1 MSRSKGLRFDENRR
15 YFDRLN
21 LAIMSQCRSPAIA
34 AVSPEPVSDTVWDA
48 LVEPFDNALAAM
60 EEGKATYYNYWHC
73 ILTLSL
79 YCYMLKYVLSHEKFG
94 FEVESHTE
102 GWLKEHERLLSV
114 AEGQYVEVL
123 DSIGK
128 RHAKF
133 GKYGMTG
140 DERRLL
146 GDFRRSMDDLLSW
159 GSVRMVYHAVKG
171 YKQFLLGVENRRRK
185 QLGN

>member
-1 MSRSKGLRFDENRR
+1 MNRSKRLRFEENRS
-15 YFDRLN
+15 YFDRVEF
-21 LAIMSQCRSPAIA
+21 AVIAQCRSPAIA

-48 LVEPFDNALAAM
+48 LVAPFDNALAAM
-60 EEGKATYYNYWHC
+60 EEGKATYCNYWHC
-73 ILTLSL
+73 ILTLSV
-79 YCYMLKYVLSHEKFG
+79 YCYMLKYVLAHEKFG
-94 FEVESHTE
+94 FENRSHTE
-102 GWLKEHERLLSV
+102 GWVKEHERLLSV
-114 AEGQYVEVL
+114 AECQYAEVL

-128 RHAKF
+128 RQAKV

-159 GSVRMVYHAVKG
+159 GSIRMVYHAVKG

-185 QLGN
+185 QLGR

>member
-1 MSRSKGLRFDENRR
+1 MNRSKRLRFEESRS
-15 YFDRLN
+15 YFDRVEF
-21 LAIMSQCRSPAIA
+21 AVIAQCRSPAIA

-60 EEGKATYYNYWHC
+60 EGSKATYCNYWHC

-79 YCYMLKYVLSHEKFG
+79 YCYMLKYVLSNEKFG

-114 AEGQYVEVL
+114 AECQYAEVL

-128 RHAKF
+128 RHAKV

-146 GDFRRSMDDLLSW
+146 GDFRRGMDDLLSW
-159 GSVRMVYHAVKG
+159 GSIRMVYHAVKG
-171 YKQFLLGVENRRRK
+171 YKQFLLDVENRRRK
-185 QLGN
+185 QLGR